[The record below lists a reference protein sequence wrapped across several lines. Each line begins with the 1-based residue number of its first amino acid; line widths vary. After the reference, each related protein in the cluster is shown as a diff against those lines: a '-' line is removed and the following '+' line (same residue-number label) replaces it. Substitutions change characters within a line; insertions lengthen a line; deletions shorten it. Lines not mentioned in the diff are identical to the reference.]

1 MDISAESEMQ
11 FSFLF
16 DLSDITVGPYYLVL
30 EINASVFGE
39 ENINDGSWNEV
50 DGVLIG
56 TMNVDVRSPAV
67 TDDEGTDIIAPIL
80 IIILVGIIAYLTKG
94 RSRRPGAPF

>member
-1 MDISAESEMQ
+1 M
-11 FSFLF
+11 F

-30 EINASVFGE
+30 DINASVFGE
-39 ENINDGSWNEV
+39 ENINDNSWNEV
-50 DGVLIG
+50 DGILIG

-67 TDDEGTDIIAPIL
+67 GDDENTDIIPYVLVIGL
-80 IIILVGIIAYLTKG
+80 ILVGWYLTKG